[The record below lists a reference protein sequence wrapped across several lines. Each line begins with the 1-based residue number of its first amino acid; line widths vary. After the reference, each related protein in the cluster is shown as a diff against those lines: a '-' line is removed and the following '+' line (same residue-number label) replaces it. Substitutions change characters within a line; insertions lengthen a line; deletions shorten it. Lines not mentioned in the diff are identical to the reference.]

1 MKYSSFFVL
10 FKLLFLLTEN
20 KGMTVPQL
28 AEKMDITTRSV
39 YRYLEQLEQNGI
51 IIIKEGRSLRV
62 DSKSPFFHKMGYTM
76 PFSDTEAEM
85 VCRILATVDDS
96 NKIALAAKDKL
107 VRYYGLASL
116 ASPDGQEKRKKKIDI
131 INEAMVKKQ
140 MLLIKGYSSPHSQT
154 KKDRIVE
161 PFLLMNDDMDL
172 RCNEVGSHMNK
183 TFKVSRMDDVEI
195 LDTPWINES
204 EHKKIYT
211 DLFAFSGEEVH
222 HIKII
227 MGQLSHNLMLE
238 EHPRSARYF
247 TEQESNRWLF
257 ETDVV
262 SYLGIGR
269 FILGLYDDIEIL
281 SDEGLKMF
289 IKDKIQKMLGK

>member
-1 MKYSSFFVL
+1 MYNNS
-10 FKLLFLLTEN
+10 LTELIRLLRFLSGE
-20 KGMTVPQL
+20 KGYTTQEI
-28 AEKMDITTRSV
+28 ASKMGIPLRTA
-39 YRYLEQLEQNGI
+39 YNYFGYLEKNGFNLL
-51 IIIKEGRSLRV
+51 KV
-62 DSKSPFFHKMGYTM
+62 DKRYKIDPRSPFFLGIGASI
-76 PFSDTEAEM
+76 PFTDTEAEM

-107 VRYYGLASL
+107 VRYYGLVSV
-116 ASPDGQEKRKKKIDI
+116 ASPDGQEARKKKIDI

-161 PFLLMNDDMDL
+161 PFLLMNDGMDL
-172 RCNEVGSHMNK
+172 RCHEVSSKMNK
-183 TFKVSRMDDVEI
+183 TFKLSRMTGVEV
-195 LDTPWINES
+195 LDTPWIAEK
-204 EHKKIYT
+204 EHRTVYT
-211 DLFAFSGEEVH
+211 DLFTFSGEEVH
-222 HIKII
+222 HIKLL

-238 EHPRSARYF
+238 ERPRSVRYF
-247 TEQESNRWLF
+247 TEQENNKWLF

-281 SDEGLKMF
+281 EDEGLKNY
-289 IKDKIQKMLGK
+289 IKERIQKMLER

>member
-1 MKYSSFFVL
+1 MKYTSFFEL
-10 FKLLFLLTEN
+10 FKLLYYLTDTGGISVEQTS
-20 KGMTVPQL
+20 KRMG
-28 AEKMDITTRSV
+28 ITTRSV
-39 YRYLEQLEQNGI
+39 YRYLDQLGKNGVDI
-51 IIIKEGRSLRV
+51 QKIGKRFRV
-62 DSKSPFFHKMGYTM
+62 NPQSSFFKAIGSSIPFTE
-76 PFSDTEAEM
+76 TEAEM

-107 VRYYGLASL
+107 VRYYGLVSV
-116 ASPDGQEKRKKKIDI
+116 ASPDGQEARKKKIDI

-161 PFLLMNDDMDL
+161 PFLLMNDGMDL
-172 RCNEVGSHMNK
+172 RCHEVSSKMNK
-183 TFKVSRMDDVEI
+183 TFKLSRMTDVEL
-195 LDTPWINES
+195 LDTPWIAEK
-204 EHKKIYT
+204 EHRTVYT
-211 DLFAFSGEEVH
+211 DLFTFSGEEVH
-222 HIKII
+222 HIKLL

-238 EHPRSARYF
+238 ERPRSVRYF
-247 TEQESNRWLF
+247 TEQENNKWLF

-281 SDEGLKMF
+281 EDEGLKNY
-289 IKDKIQKMLGK
+289 IKERIQKMLER